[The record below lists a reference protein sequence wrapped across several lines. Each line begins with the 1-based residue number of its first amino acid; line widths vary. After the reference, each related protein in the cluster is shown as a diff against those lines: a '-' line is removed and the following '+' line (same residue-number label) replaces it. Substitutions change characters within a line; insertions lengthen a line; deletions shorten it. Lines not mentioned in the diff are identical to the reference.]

1 MLLHVELQ
9 TRGIGGLPPPLF
21 LAADIF
27 RKLTDM
33 NKEIETEFECN
44 YPHPDLKIF
53 NAVSCILN
61 YECRLYQ
68 KQSLKANWKYKQ
80 VLNWDRSY
88 SESQYNVAIIGHE
101 LESIIN
107 NKQKQKQ
114 SLPLSL
120 LFLT

>member
-1 MLLHVELQ
+1 MCKTYQ
-9 TRGIGGLPPPLF
+9 TTHTNFKILSEVITISRGLPHNDTSVIKLSRIFVILQHAATCRTTDTRHRGLAPPLF

-68 KQSLKANWKYKQ
+68 KQSLKAN
-80 VLNWDRSY
+80 
-88 SESQYNVAIIGHE
+88 
-101 LESIIN
+101 
-107 NKQKQKQ
+107 
-114 SLPLSL
+114 
-120 LFLT
+120 